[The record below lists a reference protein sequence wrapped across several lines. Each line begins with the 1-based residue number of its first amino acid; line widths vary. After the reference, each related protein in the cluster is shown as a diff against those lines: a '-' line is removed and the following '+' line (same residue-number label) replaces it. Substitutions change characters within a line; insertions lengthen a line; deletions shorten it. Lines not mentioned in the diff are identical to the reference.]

1 MRILIKNG
9 TVIDPANHV
18 YSRQNLW
25 IEDGKIA
32 GYGDDLTMEA
42 SFDRVIDASGLV
54 AVPGF
59 IDIHMHEDPIDA
71 GTGRPDTCISRCM
84 LRMGVTTVLGGNC
97 GINVYDPAEY
107 LDRTDRYGMPVN
119 IALMAGQT
127 WAREKAGAAD
137 KYGPVSAAQLE
148 EEKRILRGALDA
160 GCFGV
165 SFGIRYVP
173 GLDRNELLETAGVC
187 GREKHL
193 ISAHVRDDA
202 AQIFGAVE
210 EFLDIGRTLGLRTQV
225 SHVGSMGGY
234 GQMKELLAI
243 LDRER
248 AMGLDVLC
256 DCYPYYAFSTRIG
269 ETTYD
274 DGFLERYRA
283 DYSCIELCEGPYKG
297 MRCTEAIFNELRENA
312 PETITVGHVMKPE
325 DVDLALL
332 HPGVML
338 ASDGLMD
345 AGQGH
350 PRAAGTFPRF
360 IDRYV
365 KTGKLTLFR
374 AVEKMTAMPAGRLG
388 LTSQG
393 HLGVGADADIVL
405 FDPETIKDNATFSQP
420 DLPPDGIEYVLIGG
434 KIAARHGTIVDAGLG
449 KAVRKL

>member
-325 DVDLALL
+325 DVWPMWTRTTQRRR
-332 HPGVML
+332 PGPSRVRLRRCPMW
-338 ASDGLMD
+338 
-345 AGQGH
+345 
-350 PRAAGTFPRF
+350 
-360 IDRYV
+360 V
-365 KTGKLTLFR
+365 KWPLSPGRRLWTIFGR
-374 AVEKMTAMPAGRLG
+374 AGRTTPCWRICPTRCCGTALRSMWT
-388 LTSQG
+388 TS
-393 HLGVGADADIVL
+393 
-405 FDPETIKDNATFSQP
+405 SSSR
-420 DLPPDGIEYVLIGG
+420 PPQSRWTRSP
-434 KIAARHGTIVDAGLG
+434 ASPM
-449 KAVRKL
+449 

>member
-54 AVPGF
+54 VAPGF

-71 GTGRPDTCISRCM
+71 GTGRLDTCISRCM

-165 SFGIRYVP
+165 S
-173 GLDRNELLETAGVC
+173 
-187 GREKHL
+187 
-193 ISAHVRDDA
+193 SASA
-202 AQIFGAVE
+202 
-210 EFLDIGRTLGLRTQV
+210 TC
-225 SHVGSMGGY
+225 
-234 GQMKELLAI
+234 
-243 LDRER
+243 R
-248 AMGLDVLC
+248 ALTG
-256 DCYPYYAFSTRIG
+256 T
-269 ETTYD
+269 
-274 DGFLERYRA
+274 
-283 DYSCIELCEGPYKG
+283 SCWRP
-297 MRCTEAIFNELRENA
+297 
-312 PETITVGHVMKPE
+312 P
-325 DVDLALL
+325 
-332 HPGVML
+332 
-338 ASDGLMD
+338 AS
-345 AGQGH
+345 
-350 PRAAGTFPRF
+350 AAGKS
-360 IDRYV
+360 I
-365 KTGKLTLFR
+365 
-374 AVEKMTAMPAGRLG
+374 
-388 LTSQG
+388 
-393 HLGVGADADIVL
+393 
-405 FDPETIKDNATFSQP
+405 
-420 DLPPDGIEYVLIGG
+420 
-434 KIAARHGTIVDAGLG
+434 
-449 KAVRKL
+449 

>member
-1 MRILIKNG
+1 
-9 TVIDPANHV
+9 
-18 YSRQNLW
+18 
-25 IEDGKIA
+25 
-32 GYGDDLTMEA
+32 
-42 SFDRVIDASGLV
+42 
-54 AVPGF
+54 
-59 IDIHMHEDPIDA
+59 
-71 GTGRPDTCISRCM
+71 
-84 LRMGVTTVLGGNC
+84 
-97 GINVYDPAEY
+97 
-107 LDRTDRYGMPVN
+107 
-119 IALMAGQT
+119 
-127 WAREKAGAAD
+127 
-137 KYGPVSAAQLE
+137 
-148 EEKRILRGALDA
+148 
-160 GCFGV
+160 
-165 SFGIRYVP
+165 
-173 GLDRNELLETAGVC
+173 
-187 GREKHL
+187 
-193 ISAHVRDDA
+193 
-202 AQIFGAVE
+202 
-210 EFLDIGRTLGLRTQV
+210 
-225 SHVGSMGGY
+225 
-234 GQMKELLAI
+234 MKELLAI

-388 LTSQG
+388 LTSKG

-405 FDPETIKDNATFSQP
+405 FDPETIKDNATFHSP
-420 DLPPDGIEYVLIGG
+420 TCRRT
-434 KIAARHGTIVDAGLG
+434 ASSTC
-449 KAVRKL
+449 